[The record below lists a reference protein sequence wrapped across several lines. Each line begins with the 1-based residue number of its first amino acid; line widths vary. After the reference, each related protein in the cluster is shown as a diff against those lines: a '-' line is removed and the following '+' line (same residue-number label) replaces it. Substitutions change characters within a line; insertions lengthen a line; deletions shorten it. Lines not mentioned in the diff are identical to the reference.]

1 MKRSI
6 IFLLPIIVLLGSCK
20 KWLDVKPESQVAADQ
35 LFTNKEG
42 FEEALNGVYTRC
54 NDKNLYGAELTMG
67 LPDVLALDWL
77 VAPGA
82 DYLGYLQTSLYNYK
96 DQSFVTRRD
105 SIWGGLYNA
114 IANDNYLL
122 QKLDSGSGILP
133 SSEYA
138 LIRGEALA
146 LRAYIHFDLLRLF
159 APSYV
164 AGAGK
169 AVIPYVTTFS
179 NKVTPA
185 STVADFLKLAARDL
199 NDAKALLKTVDPIL
213 SPTYYVGYPGGPN
226 IGDTS
231 SELKNPNLFL
241 QNRRQ
246 RLNYY
251 AVCGELARVYLYMN
265 DKTNA
270 LANAQ
275 EVIQSNKFPWTD
287 FNDFTNVDP
296 QKKDRILYKELVF
309 GWPIPKV
316 DKDLVLYFYFQTN
329 NGLYLSGDM
338 AQRAYETGG
347 VGGSDLRY
355 AQWFTPGTQYLLVKY
370 KRDATANLHPII
382 APALRK
388 SELFY
393 IAAECSY
400 ASNPTQA
407 FAYMDSVRFNRHIGT
422 HFSATSEDDFL
433 AQLTRE
439 ARKEF
444 YGEGQIFYMY
454 KRLNRGIVGPT
465 GIVNTPTD
473 ANFVLPLPE
482 NEIEFGG
489 R

>member
-1 MKRSI
+1 MKRLI
-6 IFLLPIIVLLGSCK
+6 IFLLPAIVLLGSCK

-42 FEEALNGVYTRC
+42 YEEALNGIYTRC
-54 NDKNLYGAELTMG
+54 NDENLYGTELTMG
-67 LPDVLALDWL
+67 LPDVLALNWL

-122 QKLDSGSGILP
+122 QKLDSTNGILS

-138 LIRGEALA
+138 LIKGEALA

-164 AGAGK
+164 SGSGK
-169 AVIPYVTTFS
+169 AVIPYVSTFS

-185 STVADFLKLAARDL
+185 STVADFLKFAAKDL
-199 NDAKALLKTVDPIL
+199 SDAKALLRAADPIL
-213 SPTYYVGYPGGPN
+213 SPTYYVGYPGSPSL
-226 IGDTS
+226 GDTS
-231 SELKNPNLFL
+231 SELKNSNLFL

-270 LANAQ
+270 LANAL

-296 QKKDRILYKELVF
+296 QEKDRILYKELIF
-309 GWPIPKV
+309 SWPIPKV
-316 DKDLVLYFYFQTN
+316 DKDFVLYNYFLTN
-329 NGLYLSGDM
+329 NGLYLSADM

-370 KRDATANLHPII
+370 KRDPTYNLHPIV

-388 SELFY
+388 SEMFY
-393 IAAECSY
+393 IAAECTY
-400 ASNPTQA
+400 ASNPSQA
-407 FAYMDSVRFNRHIGT
+407 FAYVDSVRFNRHIGT
-422 HFSATSEDDFL
+422 AFSATSEDDFL

-454 KRLNRGIVGPT
+454 KRLNRGIIGPT
-465 GIVNTPTD
+465 GIVNPPSD
-473 ANFVLPLPE
+473 ATFVLPLPE

>member
-1 MKRSI
+1 MKRLI
-6 IFLLPIIVLLGSCK
+6 IFLLPAVVLLGSCM

-42 FEEALNGVYTRC
+42 YEEALNGIYTRC
-54 NDKNLYGAELTMG
+54 NDENLYGTELTMG
-67 LPDVLALDWL
+67 LPDVLALNWL

-122 QKLDSGSGILP
+122 KKLDSTNGILS

-138 LIRGEALA
+138 LIKGEALA

-164 AGAGK
+164 SGSGK
-169 AVIPYVTTFS
+169 AVIPYVSTFS

-185 STVADFLKLAARDL
+185 STVADFLKFAAKDL
-199 NDAKALLKTVDPIL
+199 SDAKALLRAADPIL
-213 SPTYYVGYPGGPN
+213 SPTYYVGYPGFPSL
-226 IGDTS
+226 GDTS
-231 SELKNPNLFL
+231 SELKNSNLFL

-270 LANAQ
+270 LANAL

-296 QKKDRILYKELVF
+296 QQKDRILYKELIF
-309 GWPIPKV
+309 SWPIPKV
-316 DKDLVLYFYFQTN
+316 DKDFVLYNYFLTN
-329 NGLYLSGDM
+329 NGLYLSADM

-370 KRDATANLHPII
+370 KRDPTYNLHPIV

-388 SELFY
+388 SEMFY
-393 IAAECSY
+393 IAAECTY
-400 ASNPTQA
+400 ASNPSQA
-407 FAYMDSVRFNRHIGT
+407 FAYVDSVRFNRHIGT
-422 HFSATSEDDFL
+422 AFSATSEDDFL

-454 KRLNRGIVGPT
+454 KRLNRGIIGPT
-465 GIVNTPTD
+465 GIVNPPSD
-473 ANFVLPLPE
+473 ATFVLPLPE